1 MIELT
6 EKIMARQAVKKPVLT
21 KTKKKVV
28 RKTHSETYLVNRKYY
43 GDSEPNNPSS
53 KIDMILA
60 LNWYH
65 AMKDADD
72 AKSYL
77 KDYFKDDRSTI
88 RMIDK
93 IPERLIPYTSAWLC
107 RIAMNKNTKLELDV
121 YSKVV
126 NDIEQASGFNDEP
139 VVEKPKVDRP
149 NIQDRIKERVSDIIG
164 DVEQL
169 LDDGLI
175 VNFYEWL
182 QKNEIPAA
190 HAKKIAEYYLPI
202 REELIE
208 AIVGQLEG
216 YEKYT
221 KPQLKGRAG
230 WMTMI
235 INDCE
240 RYSGNVKKSRAPRKK
255 KAPTTDKLLKYF
267 KYLKESNEHKLAS
280 INPETIIG
288 AQTLWAFN
296 TSNNTLH
303 VFNAVDRAGLS
314 INRTAI
320 GNYDPKTSKSMRIG
334 RKTAERL
341 KAVLTGGKIVLRKL
355 QEEMNNEVSERINIS
370 TILLKT
376 VR

>member
-1 MIELT
+1 
-6 EKIMARQAVKKPVLT
+6 MAKPSMNKPVLT
-21 KTKKKVV
+21 RTKKKVV

-43 GDSEPNNPSS
+43 GDEEPKNIQTNVDFA
-53 KIDMILA
+53 KA

-72 AKSYL
+72 ARGYL
-77 KDYFKDDRSTI
+77 RDYFKTDKQASVI
-88 RMIDK
+88 INK
-93 IPERLIPYTSAWLC
+93 IPEKLIPYTSAWLC
-107 RIAMNKNTKLELDV
+107 RIAVTHNRELSPTEWTKV
-121 YSKVV
+121 N
-126 NDIEQASGFNDEP
+126 NDIQDAIGYNDEP
-139 VVEKPKVDRP
+139 AVEKPKADRP
-149 NIQDRIKERVSDIIG
+149 NIQDRIRERVSDIIG
-164 DVEQL
+164 DVEHL
-169 LDDGLI
+169 LDQGMV

-190 HAKKIAEYYLPI
+190 HAKKISEFYLPV

-208 AIVGQLEG
+208 AIMGDVEG
-216 YEKYT
+216 YERYT
-221 KPQLKGRAG
+221 KTQLKGRAG
-230 WMTMI
+230 WLTMI

-255 KAPTTDKLLKYF
+255 KAITADKLLKNF

-288 AQTLWAFN
+288 SQTLWTFN
-296 TSNNTLH
+296 TGNNTLS

-314 INRTAI
+314 VNRTAI
-320 GNYDPKTSKSMRIG
+320 TNYDPKTSKSMRIG

-341 KAVLTGGKIVLRKL
+341 KSVLTGGKIVLRKV
-355 QEEMNNEVSERINIS
+355 QDEMNNEVSERINIS